1 MMIAKRLTLGLPR
14 TLLANVMKRI
24 TRTTRRKPVQNPNP
38 IFDGN
43 MGLGRNI
50 KNSISCIDCAS
61 GIDHTLCM
69 ESNS

>member
-1 MMIAKRLTLGLPR
+1 M
-14 TLLANVMKRI
+14 
-24 TRTTRRKPVQNPNP
+24 
-38 IFDGN
+38 FDGN

-50 KNSISCIDCAS
+50 KNSCYQFLRLYAHAWSERSEIVHKYSYAFASNIDCAS